1 MTLINNTKWVAV
13 SQFSR
18 VGLQLLGML
27 FLARLLGPADYGV
40 MAMAMIVVNLANLLR
55 DLGTSAAVVQRDEL
69 DENAKATVFWLN
81 FGVGLTL
88 SALVA
93 GLATLIGYIFVSP
106 NLPKVLWLLALGFPI
121 TASSAVHQALLE
133 RQSQF
138 KLLARVEILSSG
150 MGLSVA
156 ILLAHFGFGVFCLP
170 AQILTAAALSSTQL
184 WMLSRWRPVRKF
196 NVESFKSLFSYSGN
210 LTAFNLINYFARNAD
225 SIVVGKLLGA
235 VQLGVYSQ
243 AYRVMLFPLQNMT
256 FVATRA
262 LFPLLSR
269 HQSEPLVLRNLYLKT
284 VMMVVTITG
293 PLMCGIWVLR
303 SEFVHI
309 VFGAKWSAVVPV
321 LAWLAPVGFIQ
332 SVVSTTGTV
341 FMATGNTKSLMKL
354 GLIATVLQVGG
365 FIIGAFW
372 DVNHVAA
379 MYALA
384 NLINFFVAMT
394 ATMKHLGSGI
404 SYLLARISRP
414 LAICAVMMVCMTVL
428 RIKLIDAGMSAL
440 PLAILV
446 SALGAA
452 VYGLMGFGWIK
463 KTVFTFAEKRA

>member
-69 DENAKATVFWLN
+69 DEDAKATVFWLN

-150 MGLSVA
+150 TGLSAA

-170 AQILTAAALSSTQL
+170 AQILTAVALSSTQL
-184 WMLSRWRPVRKF
+184 WILSRWRPVRKF
-196 NVESFKSLFSYSGN
+196 NVESCKSLFSYSGN

-243 AYRVMLFPLQNMT
+243 AYRVMLFPLQT
-256 FVATRA
+256 
-262 LFPLLSR
+262 
-269 HQSEPLVLRNLYLKT
+269 
-284 VMMVVTITG
+284 
-293 PLMCGIWVLR
+293 
-303 SEFVHI
+303 
-309 VFGAKWSAVVPV
+309 
-321 LAWLAPVGFIQ
+321 
-332 SVVSTTGTV
+332 
-341 FMATGNTKSLMKL
+341 
-354 GLIATVLQVGG
+354 
-365 FIIGAFW
+365 
-372 DVNHVAA
+372 
-379 MYALA
+379 
-384 NLINFFVAMT
+384 
-394 ATMKHLGSGI
+394 
-404 SYLLARISRP
+404 
-414 LAICAVMMVCMTVL
+414 
-428 RIKLIDAGMSAL
+428 
-440 PLAILV
+440 
-446 SALGAA
+446 
-452 VYGLMGFGWIK
+452 
-463 KTVFTFAEKRA
+463 

>member
-1 MTLINNTKWVAV
+1 MTLINNTKWVAI

-27 FLARLLGPADYGV
+27 FLARLLDPADYGV

-69 DENAKATVFWLN
+69 DENAKTTVFWLN

-88 SALVA
+88 SVLVA
-93 GLATLIGYIFVSP
+93 GLAMLIGYIFASP
-106 NLPKVLWLLALGFPI
+106 SLPRVLWLLALGFPI

-133 RQSQF
+133 RQSRF
-138 KLLARVEILSSG
+138 KLLAGIEILSSG
-150 MGLSVA
+150 TGLSVA
-156 ILLAHFGFGVFCLP
+156 ILLARFGFGVLCLP
-170 AQILTAAALSSTQL
+170 AQILTAATLSAVQL
-184 WMLSRWRPVRKF
+184 WILGRWRPGRKF
-196 NVESFKSLFSYSGN
+196 DLDSFKSLFSYSGN
-210 LTAFNLINYFARNAD
+210 LTAFNLINYLARNAD

-269 HQSEPLVLRNLYLKT
+269 HQNEPLALRKLYLKT

-293 PLMCGIWVLR
+293 PLMCGVWVQR
-303 SEFVHI
+303 EEFVHI
-309 VFGAKWSAVVPV
+309 VFGAKWSAVIPV

-332 SVVSTTGTV
+332 SIISTTGTV
-341 FMATGNTKSLMKL
+341 FMATGNTEKLMKL

-365 FIIGAFW
+365 FVIGAFW

-379 MYALA
+379 MYAVA
-384 NLINFFVAMT
+384 NLINFFVAMS
-394 ATMKHLGSGI
+394 ATMNHLDSSI
-404 SYLLARISRP
+404 SYLLRKISKP
-414 LAICAVMMVCMTVL
+414 LVTCVAMGLCMTVIRL
-428 RIKLIDAGMSAL
+428 KLIDIGVSGL

-446 SALGAA
+446 SAVGAA
-452 VYGLMGFGWIK
+452 VYCLTGFWWIK
-463 KTVFTFAEKRA
+463 KTVFTFAEKSA